1 MRHGQKGPGSGAPAT
16 GGPRIHPSFRDAP
29 AIDQRTVVRDS
40 AERVEMLVSCRSHRP
55 PWLRGIAVALGLALL
70 TLGTATGLAAR
81 ASEASVPRGDAAARL
96 PDGALASES
105 WDVVAHF
112 DSGHMVMATVALFN
126 AGLGARNALAFG
138 QLVEPDGTVHPFSR
152 SERTGGWRL
161 DASGRRLDLGSIV
174 LDQSETPRRFVVDKN
189 ELGIEVVIE
198 AGGHPAWPAE
208 EFATGCA
215 IDVLEIAGPAT
226 GSFRIERGNAL
237 PLRGL
242 AAVTHRW
249 MPGLEAHCLRR
260 GLELFAMQRGLGLYL
275 REIETP
281 AGERRSWLVL
291 QRDGVVGFQGPPSDS
306 QITWRAGRPGYPEP
320 TTLRFHAPGMSGRVA
335 FGDSLGRF
343 EPLARLPA
351 PLRLVLEQRTRPRL
365 QWSESNVELTLDGA
379 SESGI
384 RGAALAKLTWTN
396 PIPDDIESDDLEA
409 LPEVGDPEPG
419 GE

>member
-1 MRHGQKGPGSGAPAT
+1 MRHGQNGPGSGAQAL
-16 GGPRIHPSFRDAP
+16 GGVRIQSCFPDAL
-29 AIDQRTVVRDS
+29 AIDPRNVARDS
-40 AERVEMLVSCRSHRP
+40 AERVEMLVRFRSDRP
-55 PWLRGIAVALGLALL
+55 SWLRGIAVALVLASL
-70 TLGTATGLAAR
+70 TLGAATGLAAR
-81 ASEASVPRGDAAARL
+81 AAAASVPRGDAAARL
-96 PDGALASES
+96 PEGALASES

-112 DSGHMVMATVALFN
+112 DSGHVVVATVALFN
-126 AGLGARNALAFG
+126 PGLGARNALAFG

-189 ELGIEVVIE
+189 EIGIEVVIE
-198 AGGHPAWPAE
+198 TGGHPAWPAE
-208 EFATGCA
+208 ESATGCA

-226 GSFRIERGNAL
+226 GSFRIERGDAL

-249 MPGLEAHCLRR
+249 MPGLEANCLRR
-260 GLELFAMQRGLGLYL
+260 GLELFAMQGGLGLYL

-281 AGERRSWLVL
+281 DGERRSWLVL
-291 QRDGVVGFQGPPSDS
+291 QRDGVVVFQGPPTDS
-306 QITWRAGRPGYPEP
+306 QITWRTGRPGYPEP
-320 TTLRFHAPGMSGRVA
+320 MTLRFHAPGISGRVE

-351 PLRLVLEQRTRPRL
+351 PIRLVLEPRTRPRL

-379 SESGI
+379 SEPGI
-384 RGAALAKLTWTN
+384 RGAAIAKVAWTN
-396 PIPDDIESDDLEA
+396 PIPDDIEA
-409 LPEVGDPEPG
+409 LPEAADPEPG